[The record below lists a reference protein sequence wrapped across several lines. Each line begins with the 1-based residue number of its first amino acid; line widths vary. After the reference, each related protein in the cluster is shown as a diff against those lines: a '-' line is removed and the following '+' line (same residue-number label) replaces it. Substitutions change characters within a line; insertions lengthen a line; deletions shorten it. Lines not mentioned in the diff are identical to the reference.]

1 MEKMNKVLRSHT
13 FYEAA
18 FIAVIAFSLLLW
30 LAAIFKNGFH
40 SSQFDLFFGRCAD
53 FFADMINCVG
63 YSSQKDV
70 YHNTMYTGTYEKIY
84 PALPYIITYC
94 FSKLVDM
101 SKYWEA
107 NYFLHMYQEPFFL
120 IIFLIFL
127 FVVLLMIYECIRFY
141 KNGNSLV
148 KIGCAAACVLSM
160 PVIFTIERGNLLLVS
175 EFFLMYF
182 IFFYDNGNKIVR
194 ETALFA
200 LAAAF
205 AFKLT
210 PAVFGILLLYD
221 RKIKEAVRAAVYALF
236 LGVVPFLF
244 FEGGLSN
251 IRTMFQN
258 ISDSGA
264 AYTDATGTPLYAC
277 FLALGMEGSDPRRQ
291 FIRIVTYVV
300 CLLIVLGGFWGSKWE
315 KAMGVSI
322 VLMILPSRSGSY
334 CIIYLIPAMIL
345 FLNEAEHRI
354 SDLLVLF
361 AILLCMY
368 HIQWPGR
375 QWFDYH
381 LGIILLMLLMM
392 CRGIYRM
399 YIFLKDKKIGA
410 VLG

>member
-1 MEKMNKVLRSHT
+1 
-13 FYEAA
+13 
-18 FIAVIAFSLLLW
+18 
-30 LAAIFKNGFH
+30 
-40 SSQFDLFFGRCAD
+40 
-53 FFADMINCVG
+53 
-63 YSSQKDV
+63 
-70 YHNTMYTGTYEKIY
+70 
-84 PALPYIITYC
+84 
-94 FSKLVDM
+94 
-101 SKYWEA
+101 
-107 NYFLHMYQEPFFL
+107 
-120 IIFLIFL
+120 
-127 FVVLLMIYECIRFY
+127 
-141 KNGNSLV
+141 
-148 KIGCAAACVLSM
+148 
-160 PVIFTIERGNLLLVS
+160 
-175 EFFLMYF
+175 
-182 IFFYDNGNKIVR
+182 
-194 ETALFA
+194 
-200 LAAAF
+200 
-205 AFKLT
+205 
-210 PAVFGILLLYD
+210 
-221 RKIKEAVRAAVYALF
+221 
-236 LGVVPFLF
+236 
-244 FEGGLSN
+244 
-251 IRTMFQN
+251 MFQN

-291 FIRIVTYVV
+291 FLRIVTYVV

>member
-1 MEKMNKVLRSHT
+1 
-13 FYEAA
+13 
-18 FIAVIAFSLLLW
+18 
-30 LAAIFKNGFH
+30 
-40 SSQFDLFFGRCAD
+40 
-53 FFADMINCVG
+53 
-63 YSSQKDV
+63 
-70 YHNTMYTGTYEKIY
+70 
-84 PALPYIITYC
+84 
-94 FSKLVDM
+94 
-101 SKYWEA
+101 
-107 NYFLHMYQEPFFL
+107 
-120 IIFLIFL
+120 
-127 FVVLLMIYECIRFY
+127 
-141 KNGNSLV
+141 
-148 KIGCAAACVLSM
+148 M

-194 ETALFA
+194 ETSLLA

-399 YIFLKDKKIGA
+399 YIFLKDKKYKEVI
-410 VLG
+410 VS